1 MRNLVVSLCAS
12 LLAVGCAHPAYGP
25 SSDARLE
32 AATSSSTSSEGAD
45 VAGLKCSD
53 LKGKFAVSRDSEVPE
68 GERLTKMTEVFVAA
82 KERSTKLD
90 DAVARNPDLLYSADA
105 QTIKAN
111 MDECRSFYADVRS
124 DFDRFLRDLC
134 DLPVIKD
141 VASSRDVARVELGVL
156 RTAITALDSD
166 DKDVLMNK
174 VDAAERKTGGA
185 KPDGNG
191 KAGRKK

>member
-1 MRNLVVSLCAS
+1 MRNLHVSVCAT
-12 LLAVGCAHPAYGP
+12 LLVVGCAHPAYGP

-45 VAGLKCSD
+45 VAGLKCGE

-68 GERLTKMTEVFVAA
+68 SERLTKMTEVFVAA

-90 DAVARNPDLLYSADA
+90 DAVAKNPDLLYSAEADV
-105 QTIKAN
+105 IKAN
-111 MDECRSFYADVRS
+111 LDECRTFFADVRS
-124 DFDRFLRDLC
+124 DFDRFIRDLC

-156 RTAITALDSD
+156 RAAITALDSD

-174 VDAAERKTGGA
+174 VDAAERKTGGG

-191 KAGRKK
+191 KAGKKK